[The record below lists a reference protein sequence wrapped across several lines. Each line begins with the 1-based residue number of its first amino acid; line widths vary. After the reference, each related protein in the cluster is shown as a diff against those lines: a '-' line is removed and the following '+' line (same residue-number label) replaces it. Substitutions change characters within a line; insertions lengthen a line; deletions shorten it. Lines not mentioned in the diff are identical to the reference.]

1 MTENNN
7 RKGMSKRKALLLTAL
22 ILSLLVIVLFF
33 AIDGGYL
40 NLQQSPGK
48 HLDRPF
54 EFK

>member
-1 MTENNN
+1 MSEEKS
-7 RKGMSKRKALLLTAL
+7 REGMSKKNLFLLIVL
-22 ILSLLVIVLFF
+22 IFSLLVIVLFF